1 MRLKGI
7 WILCALVLGIV
18 GFAAAGCGG
27 GGESTTTVTVTE
39 AADTTE
45 SEDMTATDETDT
57 DMTLTDDTMTDE
69 SMSTTETESMGEE
82 TTATGGDT
90 PDLSFLDSDSCREY
104 VQLMSSYSDALSG
117 GGDTDVE
124 EAASAMHELADKA
137 PDEIKD
143 DFAVFADYFDKIADA
158 LDGVDLN
165 SGDTPNPEALAKLM
179 TLSQDLDM
187 TAIGTASTNIST
199 WLSTNCS
206 GS

>member
-1 MRLKGI
+1 MRLKAI
-7 WILCALVLGIV
+7 WILCALVLGAV

-45 SEDMTATDETDT
+45 SEGFTTTDETDT
-57 DMTLTDDTMTDE
+57 DMTLTDDTTTDD
-69 SMSTTETESMGEE
+69 MSETETESMGEE
-82 TTATGGDT
+82 TTSTDGDT
-90 PDLSFLDSDSCREY
+90 PDLSFLTSDNCREY

-117 GGDTDVE
+117 TGDTDIE

-137 PDEIKD
+137 PDEIKE

-158 LDGVDLN
+158 LDGTDLS
-165 SGDTPNPEALAKLM
+165 SGGTPDPSAIAKLM
-179 TLSQDLDM
+179 ALSQDLDM

-199 WLSTNCS
+199 WLTQNCTN
-206 GS
+206 G